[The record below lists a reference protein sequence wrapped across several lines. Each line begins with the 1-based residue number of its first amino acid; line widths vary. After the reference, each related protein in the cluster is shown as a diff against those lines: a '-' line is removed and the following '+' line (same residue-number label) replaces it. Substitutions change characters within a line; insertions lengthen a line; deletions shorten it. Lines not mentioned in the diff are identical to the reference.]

1 MTRGSGIVD
10 RSKDDKDAPVN
21 ASHAFSKGEPR
32 SVPSLQVRFS
42 ATCDDQRS
50 AHPDRPAFSE
60 YTS

>member
-21 ASHAFSKGEPR
+21 ALYAFAKGEPR

-42 ATCDDQRS
+42 MCDDQRF